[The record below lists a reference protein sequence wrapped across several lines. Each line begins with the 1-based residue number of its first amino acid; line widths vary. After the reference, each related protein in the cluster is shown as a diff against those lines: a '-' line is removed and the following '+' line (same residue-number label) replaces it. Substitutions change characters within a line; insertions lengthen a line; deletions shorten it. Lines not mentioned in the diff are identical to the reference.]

1 MPAQDI
7 KDSPTGWV
15 REHIESYVST
25 AGRDGHLWNGAPTL
39 LLTTTGRRSG
49 ERRRTPLI
57 YGRDGADY
65 VIVASYGGAPTHPAW
80 YLNLEADP
88 DVEVQVGE
96 EVFRAKARTADA
108 QERARLWP
116 ELAGIWPA
124 YDEYQDRTDREIP
137 LVVLSRM

>member
-1 MPAQDI
+1 MRAQDI

-25 AGRDGHLWNGAPTL
+25 AGRDGHLWRGAPTL
-39 LLTTTGRRSG
+39 LLTTTGRKTG

-57 YGRDGADY
+57 YGRDGDDY

-80 YLNLEADP
+80 YLNLDADP
-88 DVEVQVGE
+88 EVEVQVGE
-96 EVFRAKARTADA
+96 EVFRAKARTAGP

-116 ELAGIWPA
+116 ELAAVWPA
-124 YDEYQDRTDREIP
+124 YDEYQARTDREIP
-137 LVVLSRM
+137 LVILSRT